1 MVSIKRRLK
10 RLEDYAKRQNENG
23 DKLAIMIARGKAPEE
38 VERELEE
45 LRAQLAPDA
54 VIIILDEL
62 DETEGELQ
70 CQ

>member
-1 MVSIKRRLK
+1 MSIKRRLEQ
-10 RLEDYAKRQNENG
+10 LEDYIKRQNENG
-23 DKLAIMIARGKAPEE
+23 DKLAIVNARGKAPEE

-45 LRAQLAPDA
+45 LRARLSPGA